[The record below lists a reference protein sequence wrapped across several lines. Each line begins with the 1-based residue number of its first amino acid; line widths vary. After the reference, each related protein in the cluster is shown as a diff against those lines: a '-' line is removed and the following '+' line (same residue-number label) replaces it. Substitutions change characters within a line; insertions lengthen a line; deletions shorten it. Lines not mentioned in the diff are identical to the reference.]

1 MRSREWALI
10 LIKIGNKVKK
20 RRLST
25 DRYRRKTTGRS
36 RKEGLPSTIY
46 KNQPSDTLISDFWPP
61 ES

>member
-1 MRSREWALI
+1 MRSRGWALI
-10 LIKIGNKVKK
+10 LIKIGKKVKK

-36 RKEGLPSTIY
+36 TKGLPSTIY
-46 KNQPSDTLISDFWPP
+46 KNQPSDTLNSDFWPP